1 MLRSP
6 SPLAIL
12 AIIGLAAVAMGSEAR
27 ASEAPQTN
35 LALYGASSLAG
46 LHSHP
51 SGTEGRRL
59 DAAERKLNR
68 RRAVIRD
75 WLVLMEGAETLDQLD
90 KKIEDEVHGI
100 YWVRGPTVREE
111 WRQIRTA
118 KKFLKELERRKD
130 SGQPYSSGRQ

>member
-1 MLRSP
+1 MS
-6 SPLAIL
+6 S
-12 AIIGLAAVAMGSEAR
+12 GTR

-51 SGTEGRRL
+51 FGVEGRWL
-59 DAAERKLNR
+59 YAAERKLNR

-75 WLVLMEGAETLDQLD
+75 WLVLMEGAETLDRLD
-90 KKIEDEVHGI
+90 KNIEDEVHGI
-100 YWVRGPTVREE
+100 YWVRGPTVQEE